1 MPTKKGSKYTFLNKI
16 NDLIG
21 YDDDLINNQLLE
33 KIFSQSFIK
42 ENFKRY
48 NQYKKIKNDNF
59 FKFILNPTLDQI
71 NSNKN
76 NNIFIFTYDFFLNLG
91 IYPKFSESYFNTNI
105 FKTLRN
111 KGIEKINKNINKL
124 KEYSSEIGFSVT
136 TSGLSIFYYKIK
148 DFKVFF
154 LENQLDGP
162 TKEFNS
168 NEIYDS
174 ISTTMSQMTNNTSSM
189 VGHIFEENVLIDI
202 LKNANLKSNQIF
214 PRVFLYLNYIILNI
228 SSKSR
233 INFEFVPFNILG
245 DKIEGYNE
253 VDLSFCIDKNITI
266 PLTNDL
272 LKYNLFNYTI
282 NVPIND
288 TKTIIFKE
296 NELNFFEIKNKMTN
310 TKDDITYQEFL
321 GEIKSFAGRIPLFC
335 EIYKIKNFIDYEQCK
350 GINLFYIYNQKYIAF
365 NDNEIKREELSKIL
379 NDTIKLNIKITL
391 NILYCSKQ
399 IQSINYFN
407 LFYDNM
413 KMKNELNKTKNE
425 LNNKINK
432 LQNLIKN
439 ICIKNNIQ
447 IPEILFD
454 ESNKFNE
461 SNESNNSQEEKKLEI
476 SLIED
481 EEENKKYD
489 IELNETEKIIFNNI
503 IKDKE
508 IKKITKEEKNINSI
522 YDLLKKKIKKEKYKK
537 YDLNIKKNLIEFLK
551 AKLNKK

>member
-1 MPTKKGSKYTFLNKI
+1 MSTKKGSKYLNKI

-21 YDDDLINNQLLE
+21 YDDDLINDQLLE
-33 KIFSQSFIK
+33 KIFSQSFIR

-48 NQYKKIKNDNF
+48 NEYKKIKNDNF

-71 NSNKN
+71 NLNKN

-91 IYPKFSESYFNTNI
+91 IYPKFSEEYFSTNI
-105 FKTLRN
+105 FKTLRK
-111 KGIEKINKNINKL
+111 KGIEKINNNINKL
-124 KEYSSEIGFSVT
+124 KEYSSEIGFSVS

-148 DFKVFF
+148 DFKVFL

-162 TKEFNS
+162 TNEFNS

-189 VGHIFEENVLIDI
+189 VGHIFEENVLIYI

-228 SSKSR
+228 SYKSR

-282 NVPIND
+282 NVPKND

-296 NELNFFEIKNKMTN
+296 NELNFFEIKNEMTN
-310 TKDDITYQEFL
+310 TKDDITYKKFL
-321 GEIKSFAGRIPLFC
+321 GEIKSFAGKIPLFC

-350 GINLFYIYNQKYIAF
+350 GINLFYIYNQKYISF
-365 NDNEIKREELSKIL
+365 NDNEKMREELSKIL

-391 NILYCSKQ
+391 NVLYCSKQ

-425 LNNKINK
+425 LNNKINN

-481 EEENKKYD
+481 EEENKKFD
-489 IELNETEKIIFNNI
+489 IELNETEKLIFNNI

-537 YDLNIKKNLIEFLK
+537 YDLNIKKKLVEFLK